1 MRLTERSTH
10 RHAPAPGGQGRWDAD
25 EEVRLQ
31 QASSWQYSGEG
42 EAAQKDQEDPMAID
56 IGLRL
61 QQNTAQAS
69 GAKNAKNLV

>member
-1 MRLTERSTH
+1 MAAVGN
-10 RHAPAPGGQGRWDAD
+10 APDGAIHTPARPCAGGQEQWDAD

-42 EAAQKDQEDPMAID
+42 EAAQEDPMAID

-69 GAKNAKNLV
+69 AKNLV